1 MRPLLPPAITCIV
14 LSGTAPVAA
23 AADAPGAGQAL
34 QVFAALAV
42 VLALIA
48 AAAWGA
54 RRLQSFRPQGRGHI
68 RIIEGLAVGTREK
81 LLLIE
86 VDDQR
91 VLIGMCPG
99 RIQTLAQF
107 ANSAETSVAFDAALA
122 GACAERSV

>member
-1 MRPLLPPAITCIV
+1 MSVTCIA
-14 LSGTAPVAA
+14 LFGSAPIAA
-23 AADAPGAGQAL
+23 AVDAPGTGQAL

-68 RIIEGLAVGTREK
+68 RIVEGLAIGTREK

-86 VDDQR
+86 VDEQR
-91 VLIGMCPG
+91 VLIGLCPG

-107 ANSAETSVAFDAALA
+107 DRSSAPNLAFDTALA
-122 GACAERSV
+122 GARAERGV